1 MMGSYY
7 TSNMSFKAV
16 LFDMDGV
23 IVDNLPYHVE
33 AWLLFC
39 ARNGIP
45 LTREVFYKE
54 LNGMNS
60 KDTFEWFYKKEMS
73 RAEVEVLEEEKE
85 LLYRAFYAAHRKPAE
100 GLVTFLQD
108 LRSRGIRTALA
119 TSAGPGNIDFI
130 VDGLGIRD
138 QFDAIIGGAE
148 VTKGKP
154 DPEIYVKA
162 AALVSVAPKDCW
174 VIEDSLQG
182 IASGLASG
190 ARVVGM
196 TTSHT
201 AEELSHTQVISPN
214 FVDLFSKIVAL

>member
-1 MMGSYY
+1 M
-7 TSNMSFKAV
+7 KAV

-23 IVDNLPYHVE
+23 VVDNLPYHVD

-39 ARNGIP
+39 ERHKIP

-60 KDTFEWFYKKEMS
+60 KDTFEWFYKKEMTHS
-73 RAEVEVLEEEKE
+73 EVEVLEEEKE
-85 LLYRAFYAAHRKPAE
+85 ILYRGFYQADMKPAP
-100 GLVTFLQD
+100 GLLVFLKA
-108 LRSRGIRTALA
+108 LRTNGIKTALA

-130 VDGLGIRD
+130 VDGLSIRD

-148 VTKGKP
+148 VRKGKP
-154 DPEIYVKA
+154 DPEIYLKA
-162 AALVSVAPKDCW
+162 AEMVGVAPADCW

-182 IASGLASG
+182 ISAGLNAG
-190 ARVVGM
+190 MQVVGI

-201 AEELSHTQVISPN
+201 ATELAHTHWVAAD
-214 FVDLFSKIVAL
+214 FVDLFENLQKLNS

>member
-1 MMGSYY
+1 
-7 TSNMSFKAV
+7 MSFRAV

-39 ARNGIP
+39 ERNSIP
-45 LTREVFYKE
+45 LTKEIFYKE

-60 KDTFEWFYKKEMS
+60 KDTFEWFYKKEMT

-85 LLYRAFYAAHRKPAE
+85 LLYREFYAEHRKPAE
-100 GLVTFLQD
+100 GLLTFLNE
-108 LRSRGIRTALA
+108 LRSRGIKTALA

-138 QFDAIIGGAE
+138 QFDVIIGGAE

-154 DPEIYVKA
+154 DPEIYLKA
-162 AALVSVAPKDCW
+162 AALVGVAPEDCW

-182 IASGLASG
+182 IASGLAAG
-190 ARVVGM
+190 ARVVGI

-201 AEELSHTQVISPN
+201 AQELAHTQVIAPH
-214 FVDLFSKIVAL
+214 FIGLYDQIAAL

>member
-1 MMGSYY
+1 M
-7 TSNMSFKAV
+7 KAV

-23 IVDNLPYHVE
+23 VVDNLPYHVD

-39 ARNGIP
+39 ERHNIP
-45 LTREVFYKE
+45 LTREVFYRE

-60 KDTFEWFYKKEMS
+60 KDTFEWFYQKEMS

-85 LLYRAFYAAHRKPAE
+85 ILYRGFYKEHMKPAA
-100 GLVTFLQD
+100 GLVTFIKA
-108 LRSRGIRTALA
+108 LRAHGIKTALA

-148 VTKGKP
+148 VRKGKP
-154 DPEIYVKA
+154 DPEIYLKA
-162 AALVSVAPKDCW
+162 AALVGVDPADCW

-182 IASGLASG
+182 IASGLNAG
-190 ARVVGM
+190 MQVVGI

-201 AEELSHTQVISPN
+201 AEELAHTHWIAADFVNLFEHLEERIS
-214 FVDLFSKIVAL
+214 

>member
-1 MMGSYY
+1 
-7 TSNMSFKAV
+7 MSFKAV

-39 ARNGIP
+39 ERNGIS
-45 LTREVFYKE
+45 LTKEIFYKE

-60 KDTFEWFYKKEMS
+60 KDTFEWFYKKEMT

-85 LLYRAFYAAHRKPAE
+85 LLYREFYAEHRKPAE
-100 GLVTFLQD
+100 GLLTFLD
-108 LRSRGIRTALA
+108 ELRSRGIKTALA

-130 VDGLGIRD
+130 VDGLGIRN

-154 DPEIYVKA
+154 DPEIYLKA
-162 AALVSVAPKDCW
+162 AALVGVAPEDCW

-182 IASGLASG
+182 IASGLAAG
-190 ARVVGM
+190 ARVVGI
-196 TTSHT
+196 TTSHK
-201 AEELSHTQVISPN
+201 AQELAHTQFIAPHFIGLYDQITS
-214 FVDLFSKIVAL
+214 L

>member
-1 MMGSYY
+1 M
-7 TSNMSFKAV
+7 KAV

-23 IVDNLPYHVE
+23 VVDNLPYHVD

-39 ARNGIP
+39 ERHNIP
-45 LTREVFYKE
+45 LTREVFYRE

-60 KDTFEWFYKKEMS
+60 KDTFEWFYQKEMS
-73 RAEVEVLEEEKE
+73 RAEVEELEEEKE
-85 LLYRAFYAAHRKPAE
+85 ILYRGFYREHMKPAA
-100 GLVTFLQD
+100 GLVTFIKA
-108 LRSRGIRTALA
+108 LRAHGIKTALA

-148 VTKGKP
+148 VRKGKP
-154 DPEIYVKA
+154 DPEIYLKA
-162 AALVSVAPKDCW
+162 AALVGVDPADCW

-182 IASGLASG
+182 IASGLNAG
-190 ARVVGM
+190 MQVVGI

-201 AEELSHTQVISPN
+201 AEELAHTHWIAAD
-214 FVDLFSKIVAL
+214 FVDLFEHLQERIS

>member
-1 MMGSYY
+1 
-7 TSNMSFKAV
+7 MSLKAV

-23 IVDNLPYHVE
+23 IVDNLPFHVE

-39 ARNGIP
+39 ERNGIP

-60 KDTFEWFYKKEMS
+60 KDTFEWFYKKEMTRS
-73 RAEVEVLEEEKE
+73 EVEKLEEEKE
-85 LLYRAFYAAHRKPAE
+85 LLYRGFYAAHRKPAV
-100 GLVTFLQD
+100 GLVSFLQD
-108 LRSRGIRTALA
+108 LRSRGIKTALA

-148 VTKGKP
+148 VKKGKP

-162 AALVSVAPKDCW
+162 AALVGVAPEDCW

-182 IASGLASG
+182 IASGLAAG

-201 AEELSHTQVISPN
+201 AEELAHTQVIASN
-214 FVDLFSKIVAL
+214 FVGLYEKIAAL

>member
-1 MMGSYY
+1 
-7 TSNMSFKAV
+7 MSFKAV

-39 ARNGIP
+39 ERNGIP
-45 LTREVFYKE
+45 LTKEVFYQE

-60 KDTFEWFYKKEMS
+60 KDTFEWFYKKEMT

-85 LLYRAFYAAHRKPAE
+85 LLYREFYAAHRKPAD
-100 GLVTFLQD
+100 GLLTFLTD
-108 LRSRGIRTALA
+108 LRSRGIKTALA

-130 VDGLGIRD
+130 VDGLGIRG

-162 AALVSVAPKDCW
+162 AALVGVAPEDCW

-182 IASGLASG
+182 IASGLAAG
-190 ARVVGM
+190 ARVVGI
-196 TTSHT
+196 TTSHS
-201 AEELSHTQVISPN
+201 AQELAHTQFIAPN
-214 FVDLFSKIVAL
+214 FIGLYDQIASL

>member
-1 MMGSYY
+1 
-7 TSNMSFKAV
+7 
-16 LFDMDGV
+16 MDGV

-39 ARNGIP
+39 ERKGIP
-45 LTREVFYKE
+45 LTREIFYKE

-60 KDTFEWFYKKEMS
+60 KDTFEWFYKREMNRS
-73 RAEVEVLEEEKE
+73 EIEVLEEEKE
-85 LLYRAFYAAHRKPAE
+85 LLYRAFYEEHRKPAK
-100 GLVTFLQD
+100 GLLEFLEE
-108 LRSRGIRTALA
+108 LRSRGIKTALA

-130 VDGLGIRD
+130 LDGIGIRD

-162 AALVSVAPKDCW
+162 AALVGVAPEDCC

-190 ARVVGM
+190 ARVIGI

-201 AEELSHTQVISPN
+201 AEELAHTQVIASN
-214 FVDLFSKIVAL
+214 FVGLYEKISAL

>member
-1 MMGSYY
+1 M
-7 TSNMSFKAV
+7 KAV

-23 IVDNLPYHVE
+23 VVDNLPYHVD

-39 ARNGIP
+39 ERHNIP
-45 LTREVFYKE
+45 LTREVFYRE

-60 KDTFEWFYKKEMS
+60 KDTFEWFNQKEMS

-85 LLYRAFYAAHRKPAE
+85 ILYRGFYKEHMKPAA
-100 GLVTFLQD
+100 GLVAFIKA
-108 LRSRGIRTALA
+108 LRAHGIKTALA

-148 VTKGKP
+148 VRKGKP
-154 DPEIYVKA
+154 DPEIYLKA
-162 AALVSVAPKDCW
+162 AALVGVDPADCW

-182 IASGLASG
+182 IASGLNAG
-190 ARVVGM
+190 MQVVGI

-201 AEELSHTQVISPN
+201 AEELAHTHWIAAD
-214 FVDLFSKIVAL
+214 FVDLFEHLQERIS

>member
-1 MMGSYY
+1 M
-7 TSNMSFKAV
+7 KAV

-23 IVDNLPYHVE
+23 VVDNLPYHVD

-39 ARNGIP
+39 ERHKIP

-60 KDTFEWFYKKEMS
+60 KDTFEWFYKKEMT

-85 LLYRAFYAAHRKPAE
+85 ILYRGFYQAYMKPAP
-100 GLVTFLQD
+100 GLLVFLKA
-108 LRSRGIRTALA
+108 LRTNGIKTALA

-148 VTKGKP
+148 VRKGKP
-154 DPEIYVKA
+154 DPEIYLKA
-162 AALVSVAPKDCW
+162 AEMVGVAPADCW

-182 IASGLASG
+182 ISAGLNAG
-190 ARVVGM
+190 MQVVGI

-201 AEELSHTQVISPN
+201 ATELAHTHWVAAD
-214 FVDLFSKIVAL
+214 FVDLFENLQKLNS

>member
-1 MMGSYY
+1 M
-7 TSNMSFKAV
+7 KAV

-23 IVDNLPYHVE
+23 VVDNLPYHVD

-39 ARNGIP
+39 ERHGMP
-45 LTREVFYKE
+45 LTREVFYRE

-60 KDTFEWFYKKEMS
+60 KDTFEWFYKKEMT

-85 LLYRAFYAAHRKPAE
+85 ILYRGFYREHMQPAP
-100 GLVTFLQD
+100 GLLDFLKV
-108 LRSRGIRTALA
+108 LRTQGIKTALA

-148 VTKGKP
+148 VRKGKP
-154 DPEIYVKA
+154 DPEIYLKA
-162 AALVSVAPKDCW
+162 AAMVGVDPADCW

-182 IASGLASG
+182 IAAGLNAG
-190 ARVVGM
+190 MQVVGI

-201 AEELSHTQVISPN
+201 PTELAHTHWVAAD
-214 FVDLFSKIVAL
+214 FVDLFENLQKRNS

>member
-1 MMGSYY
+1 
-7 TSNMSFKAV
+7 MSFKAV

-39 ARNGIP
+39 ERNGIP
-45 LTREVFYKE
+45 LTKDVFYKE

-60 KDTFEWFYKKEMS
+60 KDTFEWFYQKEMT

-85 LLYRAFYAAHRKPAE
+85 LLYRAFYAAHRKPAA
-100 GLVTFLQD
+100 GLLTFLND
-108 LRSRGIRTALA
+108 LRSRGIKTALA

-154 DPEIYVKA
+154 DPEIYSKA
-162 AALVSVAPKDCW
+162 AALVGVAPEDCW

-182 IASGLASG
+182 IASGLAAG
-190 ARVVGM
+190 ARVVGI

-201 AEELSHTQVISPN
+201 AQELAHTQLISPN
-214 FVDLFSKIVAL
+214 FISLYDQIASL

>member
-1 MMGSYY
+1 M
-7 TSNMSFKAV
+7 KAV

-23 IVDNLPYHVE
+23 VVDNLPYHVD

-39 ARNGIP
+39 ERHGIP
-45 LTREVFYKE
+45 LTREVFYRE

-60 KDTFEWFYKKEMS
+60 KDTFEWFYKREMT
-73 RAEVEVLEEEKE
+73 REEIEVLEEEKE
-85 LLYRAFYAAHRKPAE
+85 ILYRGFYRDHLKPVN
-100 GLVTFLQD
+100 GLLVFLKL
-108 LRSRGIRTALA
+108 LRSQGIKTALA

-148 VTKGKP
+148 VKKGKP
-154 DPEIYVKA
+154 DPEIYLKA
-162 AALVSVAPKDCW
+162 AAMVQVDPADCW

-182 IASGLASG
+182 ISSGLNAG
-190 ARVVGM
+190 MQVVGI

-201 AEELSHTQVISPN
+201 ASELAHTQLIAAD
-214 FVDLFSKIVAL
+214 FVDLFEKLQAKSA

>member
-1 MMGSYY
+1 
-7 TSNMSFKAV
+7 MSLKAV

-23 IVDNLPYHVE
+23 IVDNLPYHME

-39 ARNGIP
+39 ERNGIP
-45 LTREVFYKE
+45 LTKEVFYKE

-60 KDTFEWFYKKEMS
+60 KDTFEWFYKKEMTRS
-73 RAEVEVLEEEKE
+73 EVEVLEEEKE
-85 LLYRAFYAAHRKPAE
+85 LLYREFYAEHRKPAK
-100 GLVTFLQD
+100 GLLTFLHD
-108 LRSRGIRTALA
+108 LRSRGIKTALA

-154 DPEIYVKA
+154 DPEIYLKA
-162 AALVSVAPKDCW
+162 AALVGVSPADCI

-182 IASGLASG
+182 IASGQAAG
-190 ARVVGM
+190 ARVVGI

-201 AEELSHTQVISPN
+201 ADELAHTDFCAPD
-214 FVDLFSKIVAL
+214 FTDLYDQLTRL

>member
-1 MMGSYY
+1 M
-7 TSNMSFKAV
+7 KAV

-23 IVDNLPYHVE
+23 VVDNLPYHVD

-39 ARNGIP
+39 QRHGIL
-45 LTREVFYKE
+45 LTREVFYRE

-60 KDTFEWFYKKEMS
+60 KDTFEWFYKREMT
-73 RAEVEVLEEEKE
+73 REEIEVLEEEKE
-85 LLYRAFYAAHRKPAE
+85 ILYRGFYRDHLKPAN
-100 GLVTFLQD
+100 GLLVFLKL
-108 LRSRGIRTALA
+108 LRLQGIKTALA

-148 VTKGKP
+148 VKKGKP
-154 DPEIYVKA
+154 NPEIYLKA
-162 AALVSVAPKDCW
+162 AAMVQVDPADCW

-182 IASGLASG
+182 ISSGLNAG
-190 ARVVGM
+190 MQVVGI

-201 AEELSHTQVISPN
+201 ASELAHTQLIAAD
-214 FVDLFSKIVAL
+214 FVDLFEKLQAKSA

>member
-1 MMGSYY
+1 
-7 TSNMSFKAV
+7 MSLKAV

-23 IVDNLPYHVE
+23 IVDNLPYHLE

-39 ARNGIP
+39 ERNGIP
-45 LTREVFYKE
+45 LTKEVFYKE

-60 KDTFEWFYKKEMS
+60 KDTFEWFYKKEMT

-85 LLYRAFYAAHRKPAE
+85 LLYREFYAEHRKPAK
-100 GLVTFLQD
+100 GLLTFLHD
-108 LRSRGIRTALA
+108 LRSRGIKTALA

-154 DPEIYVKA
+154 DPEIYIKA
-162 AALVSVAPKDCW
+162 AALVGVSPADCI

-182 IASGLASG
+182 IASGQAAG
-190 ARVVGM
+190 AWVVGI

-201 AEELSHTQVISPN
+201 ADELAHTDFCASD
-214 FVDLFSKIVAL
+214 FTDLYDQLTRL

>member
-1 MMGSYY
+1 
-7 TSNMSFKAV
+7 MSLKAV

-39 ARNGIP
+39 ERNGIP
-45 LTREVFYKE
+45 LTKEVFYKE

-60 KDTFEWFYKKEMS
+60 KDTFEWFYKKEMT

-85 LLYRAFYAAHRKPAE
+85 LLYREFYAEHRKPAK
-100 GLVTFLQD
+100 GLLTFLHD
-108 LRSRGIRTALA
+108 LRSRGIKTALA

-154 DPEIYVKA
+154 DPEIYIKA
-162 AALVSVAPKDCW
+162 AALVGVSPADCI

-182 IASGLASG
+182 IASGQAAG
-190 ARVVGM
+190 AWVVGI

-201 AEELSHTQVISPN
+201 ADELVHTDFCASD
-214 FVDLFSKIVAL
+214 FTDLYDQLTRL